1 METLFRKLCQTR
13 TLLLAW
19 KTVMQK
25 GSSGGVDG
33 VSIDEYDQ
41 DIGSHITQIQN
52 ELKSGDW
59 KLCKNNEDAELLLK
73 TCSDYLQ
80 NRLLLRLND
89 PVIGET
95 KNGFE
100 FLGVRLTN
108 SSISISKEKQTKL
121 EMRIREL
128 SWVDTS
134 FSKEGLKSLDG
145 IHNYYA
151 PLLPDYYL
159 TLFDNILLGRLEEI
173 IRSDWKVIKNKATL
187 CMALKQICF
196 FSEKNIML
204 NGQLKG
210 DLVSLFLGEK
220 SRETSESA
228 DEKNRKLIK
237 SRKPSIEERRMPLQS

>member
-108 SSISISKEKQTKL
+108 S
-121 EMRIREL
+121 
-128 SWVDTS
+128 
-134 FSKEGLKSLDG
+134 
-145 IHNYYA
+145 
-151 PLLPDYYL
+151 
-159 TLFDNILLGRLEEI
+159 
-173 IRSDWKVIKNKATL
+173 
-187 CMALKQICF
+187 
-196 FSEKNIML
+196 
-204 NGQLKG
+204 
-210 DLVSLFLGEK
+210 
-220 SRETSESA
+220 
-228 DEKNRKLIK
+228 
-237 SRKPSIEERRMPLQS
+237 